1 MPGQSLMIQGTGSHV
16 GKSVIAAALCRIFRQ
31 EGIDVAPFKSQ
42 NMSNNAFVCASGGE
56 IARSQ
61 ALQAA
66 ACGLEPSVE
75 MNPVLLKP
83 CTDEGAQ
90 VIVRGRPAGV
100 MKAKEYER
108 FKPTLRPALLECL
121 DSLRERH
128 ELVVIE
134 GAGSPA
140 EINLRKNDIA
150 NMSVAALAGAPV
162 ILVGD
167 IDFGGVFAQIIG
179 TMHLLLEEERAR
191 VLGFVINKFRGD
203 MDILRPGLDYLEKET
218 KRRVFGV
225 VPYFG
230 DIRLPEED
238 RIPERN
244 QIGAAGNDRVRI
256 DVIRHP
262 RIANFTDFDALEAEP
277 DVSLRYLDSPAVEIP
292 DAILIP
298 GTKSTIPDLRRL
310 KETGFAAF
318 VSHCRE
324 RGATIAG
331 ICGGYQMMGRRI
343 SDPSRIESDAAE
355 EEGLGLLPTET
366 VFNERKRTARVRA
379 IHIES
384 GAEVDG
390 YEIHMGETRGGE
402 RPAFQLTERLGSK
415 TRDMDGASATGG
427 RVWGT
432 YIHGVFDSP
441 AFRRHFINR
450 LRAEKGMKPVAA
462 AASINLESD
471 LDRLADRVRAA
482 LDVDA
487 ILETVMSRKW
497 TS

>member
-1 MPGQSLMIQGTGSHV
+1 MIQGTGSHV
-16 GKSVIAAALCRIFRQ
+16 GKSVIASALCRIFRQ
-31 EGIDVAPFKSQ
+31 EGISVAPFKAQ

-108 FKPTLRPALLECL
+108 FKPTLRPTLFECL
-121 DSLRERH
+121 DSLRERY
-128 ELVVIE
+128 ELIVIE

-140 EINLRKNDIA
+140 EINLRENDIA
-150 NMSVAALAGAPV
+150 NMSVAALADAPV

-167 IDFGGVFAQIIG
+167 IDFGGVFAQLIG

-191 VLGFVINKFRGD
+191 VRGFVINKFRGD

-218 KRRVFGV
+218 GRRVFGV
-225 VPYFG
+225 VPYFK

-238 RIPERN
+238 RIPERSLGGEAGN
-244 QIGAAGNDRVRI
+244 GAARGGPVRI

-277 DVSLRYLDSPAVEIP
+277 DVSLRYLDSPAAEIP

-310 KETGFAAF
+310 KEAGFAAYI
-318 VSHCRE
+318 SHCRE
-324 RGATIAG
+324 RGGTIAG
-331 ICGGYQMMGRRI
+331 ICGGYQMMGRLI
-343 SDPSRIESDAAE
+343 SDPRNIESVIAE

-366 VFNERKRTARVRA
+366 LFNEKKRTARVRA

-384 GAEVDG
+384 GAEVNG
-390 YEIHMGETRGGE
+390 YEIHMGETRGE
-402 RPAFQLTERLGSK
+402 ARPAFQLTERLGGEIQE
-415 TRDMDGASATGG
+415 MDGASAMDG

-450 LRAEKGMKPVAA
+450 LRAEKGMEAVTSATG
-462 AASINLESD
+462 IDLDSD

-482 LDVDA
+482 LDIDA
-487 ILETVMSRKW
+487 ILETAMSQKW